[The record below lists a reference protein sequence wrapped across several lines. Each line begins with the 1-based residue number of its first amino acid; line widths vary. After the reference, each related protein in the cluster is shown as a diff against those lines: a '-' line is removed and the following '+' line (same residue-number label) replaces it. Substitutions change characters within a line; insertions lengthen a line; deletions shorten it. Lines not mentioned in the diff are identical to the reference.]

1 MSHSLWQTHGM
12 FVLALNAGSSS
23 IRFALFERGSP
34 PLRARGGKIERIGL
48 ADAQLSVVD
57 AAAREAQAPVAV
69 DGTSFSSSVAEL
81 LEWLESQP
89 WFGEVEAVGHRVVHG
104 MSHTAPQRATRGLLS
119 DLKRIGA
126 LDPEHLPQEIQLVE
140 AIGAKL
146 PDLPQVL
153 CFDTAFHRDM
163 PRRAT
168 QLPIPRRYESLGIR
182 RYGFHGLSY
191 TYLMQELARL
201 RDPHAAHGRVIL
213 AHLGSGASLAA
224 VRDGRCSDTTMGF
237 TPTGG
242 LMMGT
247 RSGDLDPGVL
257 IYLAES
263 ERMDAP
269 EFRRMLNHES
279 GLKGVSDTSAD
290 VRDLLKCM
298 AEDARAAE
306 ASELF
311 CYLAKKA
318 IASFAGALGG
328 VDTLVFAGG
337 IGENSPEIRARI
349 CDGLGFL
356 GIALCAGDNARN
368 ADVISDQGAGAVTVR
383 VIRTDEESVIAQLTT
398 QVLDDRSAG
407 GAT

>member
-1 MSHSLWQTHGM
+1 MSHCLWQTHGM
-12 FVLALNAGSSS
+12 SVLALNAGSSS
-23 IRFALFERGSP
+23 IRFALFEAGSAP
-34 PLRARGGKIERIGL
+34 VRVRGGKIDRIGHR
-48 ADAQLSVVD
+48 DAELSVVD
-57 AAAREAQAPVAV
+57 AGEPVPPVAV
-69 DGTSFSSSVAEL
+69 DGTSFPSAVEEL
-81 LEWLESQP
+81 LKWLKSQP
-89 WFGEVEAVGHRVVHG
+89 WFGEIEAVGHRVVHG
-104 MSHTAPQRATRGLLS
+104 MSHTAPQRATRELLR

-140 AIGAKL
+140 AIGARL

-191 TYLMQELARL
+191 TYLLQELARL

-224 VRDGRCSDTTMGF
+224 VRDGRCIDTTMGF

-269 EFRRMLNHES
+269 KFRRMLNHES

-290 VRDLLKCM
+290 VRDLLKRE
-298 AEDARAAE
+298 ADDVRAAE
-306 ASELF
+306 AIELF

-328 VDTLVFAGG
+328 LDTLVFAGG

-349 CDGLGFL
+349 CEGLGFL
-356 GIALCAGDNARN
+356 GIGLCAPCNARN
-368 ADVISDQGAGAVTVR
+368 ADVISGDGASAVTVR
-383 VIRTDEESVIAQLTT
+383 VIPTDEESVIAQLTA
-398 QVLDDRSAG
+398 QVLDGRSAG
-407 GAT
+407 ETT